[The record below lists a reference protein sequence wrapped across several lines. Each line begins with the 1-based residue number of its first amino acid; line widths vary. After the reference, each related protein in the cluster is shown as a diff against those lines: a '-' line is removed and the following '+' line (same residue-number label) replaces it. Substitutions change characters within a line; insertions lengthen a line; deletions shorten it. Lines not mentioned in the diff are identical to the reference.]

1 MLVFVACIKHP
12 DKSQS
17 YDDVWKLLNNT
28 LYSVCNQ
35 TNQEFRVIVVCDKKL
50 PLFHHQKL
58 INKYTDFIEVDFPS
72 HSRDILE
79 NFERLGN
86 LSPRWAD
93 ASWWLRWEDADFTN
107 GEPDGYFHIANVF
120 LNMGT
125 KLIVGIL
132 AAGKYDPDYVAIF
145 DGDDYIG
152 NDIAAYS
159 NAHPGKNGWL
169 MTHGY
174 KLAGNQIA
182 PIYAKNSF
190 CGTGNIIRYPL
201 LKNFI
206 GENVTEKS
214 TQNELFEHVNSEFL
228 ITLANHKKIKPYFEK
243 QGVPL
248 LEFPT
253 RSVLYQVA
261 HAESSEHAMKILRG
275 KSTQRFKQTK
285 KFGKIRHLPAPLI
298 DYFNILASNQP
309 KVFCLGFHKTGTTS
323 LEILLQDMG
332 YQVASPYKNWD
343 PKLTKMLEAGNLD
356 ELKGLTEKFDAF
368 QDAPWFLFYKEFDQ
382 WYPGS
387 KFILTVRDS
396 CSWWKSFANYFK
408 DEHRPLFKY
417 MYGFDNPVGH
427 ENVFIKH
434 FEDHN
439 RKVINYF
446 KNRPSDLLVID
457 ISDSDALQKTTA
469 FLNRTTSCTSMP
481 HKNASLREPDR
492 NILKSYLKRVKE
504 IKKTTWKNRLAF
516 VIKKTSFASPIIIGG
531 SKASGTEFLLA
542 MLSGHQNLHTLPN
555 IKLAQFNRHP
565 LVSDRNSFQ
574 NYRHR
579 KKAHP
584 IDIYH
589 LNYVLLKRRISFSA
603 KRWVSTNR
611 LSILAYEEL
620 LNYYGKGLR
629 ILNIVR
635 DGRDIVI
642 ENDAK
647 ILGRYA
653 VPCERWVYDVKEGIK
668 FENHPQVLT
677 IHYEDLIQAPEGAIQ
692 EIANFIGET
701 NFQPFLQYPKKA
713 KMVESGYWIGKWKQP
728 QYTERINELYQT
740 PEAKECLQHYG
751 YLEQERSFFHGE

>member
-12 DKSQS
+12 DNSQS

-50 PLFHHQKL
+50 PLFHHQEL

-72 HSRDILE
+72 HSSDVLE

-93 ASWWLRWEDADFTN
+93 ASWWLRWDHTDFAN

-125 KLIVGIL
+125 KLLVGIL
-132 AAGKYDPDYVAIF
+132 AAEKYNPDYVAIF
-145 DGDDYIG
+145 DGDDYVG
-152 NDIAAYS
+152 NDISAYA

-182 PIYAKNSF
+182 PIYAGNSF
-190 CGTGNIIRYPL
+190 CGTGNIINYQL
-201 LKNFI
+201 LRNFI
-206 GENVTEKS
+206 GENVSATS

-228 ITLANHKKIKPYFEK
+228 ITIANHKKIKPYFEK

-275 KSTQRFKQTK
+275 RSTRRFKQTK
-285 KFGKIRHLPAPLI
+285 KFGEARHLSAPLVN
-298 DYFNILASNQP
+298 YFNILSNKHP

-323 LEILLQDMG
+323 LEILLQNMG

-343 PKLTKMLEAGNLD
+343 PRLTKMFEAGDLA

-396 CSWWKSFANYFK
+396 HSWWKSFANYFR
-408 DEHRPLFKY
+408 DEHKPLFKY
-417 MYGFDNPVGH
+417 MYGFDNPIGH
-427 ENVFIKH
+427 KDVFIKH

-439 RKVINYF
+439 RKVVDYF
-446 KNRPSDLLVID
+446 KNRPSDLLVIE
-457 ISDSDALQKTTA
+457 ISGSDALQKTTA
-469 FLNRTTSCTSMP
+469 FLNRTTSYSLMP
-481 HKNASLREPDR
+481 HKNASLRKPDR
-492 NILKSYLKRVKE
+492 NILKSYLKRLKE

-516 VIKKTSFASPIIIGG
+516 ILKKASFASPIIIGG
-531 SKASGTEFLLA
+531 GRSSGTELL
-542 MLSGHQNLHTLPN
+542 LSILSSHPNLHAIPN
-555 IKLAQFNRHP
+555 IKLAYFDRHP
-565 LVSDRNSFQ
+565 VATVRNSFQ
-574 NYRHR
+574 SQPNKRNIS
-579 KKAHP
+579 P
-584 IDIYH
+584 IDMHH
-589 LNYVLLKRRISFSA
+589 LNYVLLKGRISFSA
-603 KRWVSTNR
+603 KRWVGTNR

-635 DGRDIVI
+635 DGRDVVI
-642 ENDAK
+642 EDDTK

-653 VPCERWVYDVKEGIK
+653 VPCDRWVYDIKEGMK
-668 FENHPQVLT
+668 FEEHPQVLT
-677 IHYEDLIQAPEGAIQ
+677 IRFEDLIKTPEITIQ
-692 EIANFIGET
+692 GIANFIGET
-701 NFQPFLQYPKKA
+701 NIQPFLQYPKKA
-713 KMVESGYWIGKWKQP
+713 KIIEPGYWIGKWKQP
-728 QYTERINELYQT
+728 QYAERIDELYQT
-740 PEAKECLQHYG
+740 PNSQECLRHYG
-751 YLEQERSFFHGE
+751 YLE